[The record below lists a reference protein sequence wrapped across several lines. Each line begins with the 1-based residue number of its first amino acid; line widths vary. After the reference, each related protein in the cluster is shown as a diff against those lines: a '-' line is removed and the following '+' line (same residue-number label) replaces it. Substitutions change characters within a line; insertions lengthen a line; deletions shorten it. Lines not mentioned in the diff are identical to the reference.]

1 MLAWQMLSS
10 DCLKHLLYQK
20 RRRLADPRSEHL
32 NLLLNVCKAAPVLEA
47 HLQIETSQQTALKLI
62 CMESSSSRFSE
73 GFVSK
78 PHACNHVQPIGP
90 KLYLQPVVLVFRAW
104 HGTTGPKSQS
114 PHIPSA

>member
-47 HLQIETSQQTALKLI
+47 HLQMKHPNKLPSSLSAWKVRARGSQKALCLNL
-62 CMESSSSRFSE
+62 MPATMYS
-73 GFVSK
+73 
-78 PHACNHVQPIGP
+78 
-90 KLYLQPVVLVFRAW
+90 L
-104 HGTTGPKSQS
+104 
-114 PHIPSA
+114 